1 MTTSSCKSSQLCS
14 GDNGVI
20 VVAID
25 DAMAGLLRTGRVRMT
40 LLLLVVAI
48 MVAGWGVACVDA
60 FVRPIAAAGTAA
72 GTFAT
77 TSTTAI
83 AAAAASAAPRR
94 FPDNVDGPL
103 YVNDRCINCAAC
115 SMFSPHSFERSSSA
129 VGGNND
135 HHHRVYRQPQTDDEI
150 EQARAALAACPVAA
164 IRVETP
170 AQRNHNGIPP
180 PMTDGDEDANLT
192 KRLGLNPKFNG
203 GADPP
208 FPRRVVGG
216 DISDKARD
224 SFSPEVYFLGHHNEK
239 SFGATPYLFHSAA
252 HSNCWIMV
260 DTPKFSKSA
269 VKAVETLTGIGRGP
283 AYLIL
288 THVDDT
294 AGHNEWKDHYGS
306 SLRRVFHAG
315 DLGRHNWIGDTTL
328 EGVEV
333 LLRPP
338 ETDGRPSSLQAYD
351 LTGTPIDDE
360 AAAKEEVVLLHTPG
374 HSPGSISVLFR
385 SQGGDGDG
393 HNDDGHGH
401 GVLFTGDTYAYR
413 LSANA
418 MTGMPQYGYDRRQQ
432 AETLRLLLPGG
443 GVSAKSNAANNP
455 RSWLDWSVVMPGHG
469 HYRDYSYIGDP
480 DERHHVQRQ
489 EMEPALEELEAY
501 YPAAQQQDA
510 TGAADTKTTT
520 TTLAQQL
527 WIAYIQSENAAA
539 STT

>member
-1 MTTSSCKSSQLCS
+1 
-14 GDNGVI
+14 
-20 VVAID
+20 
-25 DAMAGLLRTGRVRMT
+25 
-40 LLLLVVAI
+40 
-48 MVAGWGVACVDA
+48 MVACSAAPSQWGGVVTPVEA
-60 FVRPIAAAGTAA
+60 FVRPGGRRTTATIAAADAAAAASARRPATAFGGTIV
-72 GTFAT
+72 AT
-77 TSTTAI
+77 RTTTAI
-83 AAAAASAAPRR
+83 AAAAPRR
-94 FPDNVDGPL
+94 FPDNVEGPL
-103 YVNDRCINCAAC
+103 YVNERCINCAAC
-115 SMFSPHSFERSSSA
+115 SMFAPHSFERSSSSL
-129 VGGNND
+129 VGGSSNHNYQ
-135 HHHRVYRQPQTDDEI
+135 HHRVHSQPRTENEI

-170 AQRNHNGIPP
+170 AQRSHHYKLQPP
-180 PMTDGDEDANLT
+180 KTDDNEDDNLT

-216 DISDKARD
+216 NDDSDTRS

-252 HSNCWIMV
+252 HNCWIMV

-333 LLRPP
+333 LLQRPP

-432 AETLRLLLPGG
+432 AETLRLLLPSCG
-443 GVSAKSNAANNP
+443 GVSAKTNAANNP

-480 DERHHVQRQ
+480 DERHDVQRQ

-520 TTLAQQL
+520 TTTLAQQL